1 MEYIISF
8 VVAVMARIVG
18 YCICKWLDSHKSGK
32 QPEKNPPRVAALGG
46 FAYVSIWKHLITFV
60 VYIIYY
66 ESTFVKRLIKNLRVA
81 ALRFFHFFMCGNMNI
96 ISFVVT
102 YIIYHR
108 FIFVK
113 GLKKYSLFLTKMKS
127 PECQLWGFRSCET
140 HELLFY
146 HLWLFILYT
155 TNLFL
160 SRGK

>member
-1 MEYIISF
+1 
-8 VVAVMARIVG
+8 
-18 YCICKWLDSHKSGK
+18 
-32 QPEKNPPRVAALGG
+32 
-46 FAYVSIWKHLITFV
+46 VSIWKHLITFV

-160 SRGK
+160 SRGKRNILLFWTIFNYIINNIMNMLFFHIIKFTNIYG